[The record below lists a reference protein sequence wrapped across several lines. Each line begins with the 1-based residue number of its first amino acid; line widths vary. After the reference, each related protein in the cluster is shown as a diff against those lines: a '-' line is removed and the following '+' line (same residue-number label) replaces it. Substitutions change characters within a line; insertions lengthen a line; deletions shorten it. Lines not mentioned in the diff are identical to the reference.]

1 MAAFS
6 DPEVMAAMQDGR
18 HFTMFASFILV
29 VVLIFLSSPRSAIYG
44 VFHHFHPST
53 LVARKMLAKKTRKH
67 ILAGLRFL
75 YLVVF
80 SKYIIL

>member
-6 DPEVMAAMQDGR
+6 DPEVMAALQDGR

-29 VVLIFLSSPRSAIYG
+29 VALIFLSSPRSAIYG

-53 LVARKMLAKKTRKH
+53 IVAFDELGLCLLRKPEN
-67 ILAGLRFL
+67 IF
-75 YLVVF
+75 
-80 SKYIIL
+80 